1 MRKRSRLGATDGEY
15 SSGSDDEYE
24 GDGAHAG
31 RSAVPSV
38 SSSSP
43 ERDLQLASEPTIDD
57 LLDDEWIMEAA
68 EAMGGGAPPPSP
80 SASSRLGDDDEAATE
95 ARSRSG
101 SLLGAPLADFAVPG
115 AGGRAAA
122 DASAPLVK
130 AEPAPFVKAE
140 PASAAPRDAAAW
152 AGAAAAR
159 ADDGLLSHVK
169 VRGRGRPRGPEFGA
183 RRRRRR
189 RRG

>member
-24 GDGAHAG
+24 GDGARAG

-68 EAMGGGAPPPSP
+68 EAMGGGAPMCMPRPASYGGNLNALQVDATPSFGGAGF
-80 SASSRLGDDDEAATE
+80 SFG
-95 ARSRSG
+95 G
-101 SLLGAPLADFAVPG
+101 GGAP
-115 AGGRAAA
+115 
-122 DASAPLVK
+122 
-130 AEPAPFVKAE
+130 
-140 PASAAPRDAAAW
+140 W
-152 AGAAAAR
+152 Q
-159 ADDGLLSHVK
+159 
-169 VRGRGRPRGPEFGA
+169 
-183 RRRRRR
+183 
-189 RRG
+189 